1 MMKGVRLF
9 VSVFI
14 LAWAT
19 LAHAGKVVVL
29 TLEGVIDP
37 VAAQYI
43 SRGIATAEKEGAE
56 CLVLALDTPG
66 GVDRSMR
73 IIVQKIL
80 AAKVPVAVYISPKGG
95 RAASA
100 GTFITL
106 AGHVA
111 AMSPGTAIGAAHP
124 VEIGKESPVAEKITN
139 DAAAYIKTI
148 ALGRGRNAAWA
159 DSAVRWSVSITE
171 QEALSKHVIDL
182 VAGDVNALLDSLDGK
197 EVEAAGVKRVLHTK
211 GSALIN
217 LTMNARESFLHAVAH
232 PNIAYVLFL
241 IGIYGVIYELANP
254 GAILP
259 GVAGG
264 IALILAFVAFET
276 LSINLAGLL
285 LILFAVL
292 LFVVDIKAPTHG
304 ILTVGGIVALT
315 LGSFMLFNPG
325 TSFYRLSIW
334 LILTMVAVTTA
345 FFAWIVASGVRAL
358 SKRVKSGAE
367 GLAGRKGVAKT
378 ALAKEGIVL
387 VEGED
392 WNAYAEEGEIPA
404 GEKVEVVAVEGL
416 KVKVRRARSS

>member
-1 MMKGVRLF
+1 MRGVRLAL
-9 VSVFI
+9 
-14 LAWAT
+14 LAFL
-19 LAHAGKVVVL
+19 LASSPLAQAGKVVVL
-29 TLEGVIDP
+29 TFEGVIDP

-73 IIVQKIL
+73 VIVQRIL
-80 AAKVPVAVYISPKGG
+80 ATKVPVVVYVSPKGA

-197 EVEAAGVKRVLHTK
+197 EVEAAGVKRVLRTK

-264 IALILAFVAFET
+264 IALIMAFVAFET

-285 LILFAVL
+285 LLLFAVL

-325 TSFYRLSIW
+325 TSFYHLSRW
-334 LILTMVAVTTA
+334 LIVVMVAITTTFFVFIVTA
-345 FFAWIVASGVRAL
+345 GVRAL
-358 SKRVKSGAE
+358 RRRVRSGAE
-367 GLAGRKGVAKT
+367 GLVGRRGSAKT
-378 ALAKEGIVL
+378 RIGREGVVL

-392 WNAYAEEGEIPA
+392 WNAYAEGEEIPP
-404 GEKVEVVAVEGL
+404 GESVEVLAVEGL
-416 KVKVRRARSS
+416 RVKVKKSV

>member
-1 MMKGVRLF
+1 MSGVRLSF
-9 VSVFI
+9 FAFLLV
-14 LAWAT
+14 WASM
-19 LAHAGKVVVL
+19 AQAGKVVVM
-29 TLEGVIDP
+29 TFEGVVNP
-37 VAAQYI
+37 VAVRYI
-43 SRGIATAEKEGAE
+43 SRGISRAEKEGAE
-56 CLVLALDTPG
+56 CLVLAMDTPG

-73 IIVQKIL
+73 VIVQRIL
-80 AAKVPVAVYISPKGG
+80 AAKVPVVVYVSPKGA

-171 QEALSKHVIDL
+171 QEALAKQVIDL
-182 VAGDVNALLDSLDGK
+182 VAGDVNALLDSLDGR

-217 LTMNARESFLHAVAH
+217 LAMNARESFLHAVAH

-285 LILFAVL
+285 LLLFAVL

-315 LGSFMLFNPG
+315 LGSFMLFNPS

-345 FFAWIVASGVRAL
+345 FFVLIVTAGVKAL
-358 SKRVKSGAE
+358 KRRVRSGAE
-367 GLAGRKGVAKT
+367 GLVGRKGVAKT
-378 ALAKEGIVL
+378 LVGQEGIVL

-392 WNAYAEEGEIPA
+392 WNASAEEGEIPA
-404 GEKVEVVAVEGL
+404 GDKVEVMAVEGL
-416 KVKVRRARSS
+416 KVKVRRPQSS

>member
-1 MMKGVRLF
+1 M
-9 VSVFI
+9 
-14 LAWAT
+14 
-19 LAHAGKVVVL
+19 VVYV
-29 TLEGVIDP
+29 
-37 VAAQYI
+37 
-43 SRGIATAEKEGAE
+43 
-56 CLVLALDTPG
+56 
-66 GVDRSMR
+66 
-73 IIVQKIL
+73 
-80 AAKVPVAVYISPKGG
+80 SPKGA

-148 ALGRGRNAAWA
+148 ALGRGRNVAWA

-171 QEALSKHVIDL
+171 QEALAKQVIDL
-182 VAGDVNALLDSLDGK
+182 VAGDVNALLDSLDGR
-197 EVEAAGVKRVLHTK
+197 EVEVAGVKRILHTK

-285 LILFAVL
+285 LLLFAVL

-315 LGSFMLFNPG
+315 LGSFMLFNPS

-345 FFAWIVASGVRAL
+345 FFVLIVTAGVKAL
-358 SKRVKSGAE
+358 KRRVRSGAE
-367 GLAGRKGVAKT
+367 GLVGRKGVAKT
-378 ALAKEGIVL
+378 LVGQEGIVL

-392 WNAYAEEGEIPA
+392 WNASAEEGEIPA
-404 GEKVEVVAVEGL
+404 GDKVEVLAVEGL
-416 KVKVRRARSS
+416 RVKVKKFV

>member
-1 MMKGVRLF
+1 MKGVKLF
-9 VSVFI
+9 VLAFV
-14 LAWAT
+14 LAWVT
-19 LAHAGKVVVL
+19 VAHAGKVVVL
-29 TLEGVIDP
+29 TFEGVIDP

-73 IIVQKIL
+73 VIVQRIL
-80 AAKVPVAVYISPKGG
+80 AAKVPVVVYVSPKGA

-285 LILFAVL
+285 LLLFAVL

-325 TSFYRLSIW
+325 TSFYHLSRW
-334 LILTMVAVTTA
+334 LIVVMVAITTA
-345 FFAWIVASGVRAL
+345 FFVFIVTAGVRAL
-358 SKRVKSGAE
+358 KRRVRSGAE
-367 GLAGRKGVAKT
+367 GLVGRRGSAKT
-378 ALAKEGIVL
+378 RIGREGVVL

-392 WNAYAEEGEIPA
+392 WNAYAEGEEIPP
-404 GEKVEVVAVEGL
+404 GESVEVLAVEGL
-416 KVKVRRARSS
+416 RVKVKKSV

>member
-1 MMKGVRLF
+1 MKAVRAIL
-9 VSVFI
+9 VMVA
-14 LAWAT
+14 LAWAQ
-19 LAHAGKVVVL
+19 AGWAGKVVVL
-29 TLEGVIDP
+29 TFEGVIDP

-73 IIVQKIL
+73 IIVQNIL
-80 AAKVPVAVYISPKGG
+80 AAKVPVAVYVSPKGG

-111 AMSPGTAIGAAHP
+111 AMSSGTAIGAAHP

-171 QEALSKHVIDL
+171 QEALAKQVIDL
-182 VAGDVNALLDSLDGK
+182 VAGDVNALLDSLDGR

-217 LTMNARESFLHAVAH
+217 LTLNARESFLHAVAH

-285 LILFAVL
+285 LLLFAVL

-325 TSFYRLSIW
+325 TSFYHLSWW
-334 LILTMVAVTTA
+334 LIVVMVAITTTFFVFIVTA
-345 FFAWIVASGVRAL
+345 GVRAL
-358 SKRVKSGAE
+358 RRRVRSGAE
-367 GLAGRKGVAKT
+367 GLVGRRGSAKT
-378 ALAKEGIVL
+378 RIGREGVVL

-392 WNAYAEEGEIPA
+392 WNAYAEGEEIPP
-404 GEKVEVVAVEGL
+404 GESVEVLAVEGL
-416 KVKVRRARSS
+416 RVKVKKSL

>member
-1 MMKGVRLF
+1 MKAMRAILVM
-9 VSVFI
+9 VA
-14 LAWAT
+14 LAWAQ
-19 LAHAGKVVVL
+19 AGWAGKVVVL
-29 TLEGVIDP
+29 TFEGVIDP

-73 IIVQKIL
+73 VIVQRIL
-80 AAKVPVAVYISPKGG
+80 AAKVPVAVYVSPKGA

-171 QEALSKHVIDL
+171 QEALAKQVIDL

-285 LILFAVL
+285 LLLFAVL

-325 TSFYRLSIW
+325 TSFYHLSWW
-334 LILTMVAVTTA
+334 LIVVMVAITTA
-345 FFAWIVASGVRAL
+345 FFVFIVTAGVRAL
-358 SKRVKSGAE
+358 NRRVRSGAE
-367 GLAGRKGVAKT
+367 GLVGRRGSAKT
-378 ALAKEGIVL
+378 RIGREGVVL

-392 WNAYAEEGEIPA
+392 WNAYAEGEEIPP
-404 GEKVEVVAVEGL
+404 GESVEVLAVEGL
-416 KVKVRRARSS
+416 RVKVKKSV

>member
-1 MMKGVRLF
+1 MKAVRAIL
-9 VSVFI
+9 VMVA
-14 LAWAT
+14 LAWAQ
-19 LAHAGKVVVL
+19 AGWAGKVVVL
-29 TLEGVIDP
+29 TFEGVIDP

-73 IIVQKIL
+73 IIVQNIL
-80 AAKVPVAVYISPKGG
+80 AAKVPVAVYVSPKGG

-111 AMSPGTAIGAAHP
+111 AMSSGTAIGAAHP

-182 VAGDVNALLDSLDGK
+182 VAGDVNALLDSLDGR
-197 EVEAAGVKRVLHTK
+197 EVEAAGVKRVLRTK

-285 LILFAVL
+285 LLLFAVL

-325 TSFYRLSIW
+325 TSFYHLSRW
-334 LILTMVAVTTA
+334 LIVVMVAITTTFFVFIVTA
-345 FFAWIVASGVRAL
+345 GVRAL
-358 SKRVKSGAE
+358 KRRVRSGAE
-367 GLAGRKGVAKT
+367 GLVGRRGSAKT
-378 ALAKEGIVL
+378 RIGREGVVL

-392 WNAYAEEGEIPA
+392 WNAYAEGEEIPP
-404 GEKVEVVAVEGL
+404 GESVEVLAVEGL
-416 KVKVRRARSS
+416 RVKVKKSL

>member
-1 MMKGVRLF
+1 MKAMRAILVM
-9 VSVFI
+9 VA
-14 LAWAT
+14 LAWAQ
-19 LAHAGKVVVL
+19 AGWAGKVVVL
-29 TLEGVIDP
+29 TFEGVIDP

-73 IIVQKIL
+73 IIVQNIL
-80 AAKVPVAVYISPKGG
+80 AAKVPVAVYVSPKGG

-111 AMSPGTAIGAAHP
+111 AMSSGTAIGAAHP

-197 EVEAAGVKRVLHTK
+197 EVEAAGVKRVLRTK

-285 LILFAVL
+285 LLLFAVL

-325 TSFYRLSIW
+325 TSFYHLSRW
-334 LILTMVAVTTA
+334 LIVVMVAITTA
-345 FFAWIVASGVRAL
+345 FFVFIVTAGVRAL
-358 SKRVKSGAE
+358 KRRVRSGAE
-367 GLAGRKGVAKT
+367 GLVGRRGSAKT
-378 ALAKEGIVL
+378 RIGREGVVL

-392 WNAYAEEGEIPA
+392 WNAYAEGEEIPP
-404 GEKVEVVAVEGL
+404 GESVEVLAVEGL
-416 KVKVRRARSS
+416 RVKVKKSL

>member
-1 MMKGVRLF
+1 MKGVRLF
-9 VSVFI
+9 VSAFI

-19 LAHAGKVVVL
+19 VVQAGKVVVL
-29 TLEGVIDP
+29 TFEGVIDP

-43 SRGIATAEKEGAE
+43 NRGIATAEKEGAE

-73 IIVQKIL
+73 VIVQNIL
-80 AAKVPVAVYISPKGG
+80 AAKVPVAVYVSPKGG

-182 VAGDVNALLDSLDGK
+182 VAGDVNVLLDSLDGK

-211 GSALIN
+211 GSAQIN

-325 TSFYRLSIW
+325 TSFYHLSRW
-334 LILTMVAVTTA
+334 LIVVMVAITTA
-345 FFAWIVASGVRAL
+345 FFVFIVTAGVRAL
-358 SKRVKSGAE
+358 KRRVRSGAE
-367 GLAGRKGVAKT
+367 GLVGRRGSAKTRIGKEGVA
-378 ALAKEGIVL
+378 L

-392 WNAYAEEGEIPA
+392 WNACAEGEEIPP
-404 GEKVEVVAVEGL
+404 GESVEVLAVEGL
-416 KVKVRRARSS
+416 RVKVKKSV